1 MKSSYLGTNTVNR
14 KIKQYIY
21 SMYPSN
27 IHIINYTQSNNSW
40 SKRICCINFKVVILY
55 IYSQIIK
62 PINIYCTV
70 HILSVNQF
78 SLFLV
83 YFLAMKAATYP
94 NPEILGTGCVY
105 TNQNQLMISIFPRFF
120 VLWLAHFLST
130 VFWLRGTTP
139 NNIHTIHNM
148 KPTNQTNL
156 TLENVT

>member
-1 MKSSYLGTNTVNR
+1 MKSSCIGTNTVNR

-21 SMYPSN
+21 SRYPSN

-55 IYSQIIK
+55 TYSQIIK

-78 SLFLV
+78 SLCLFLV
-83 YFLAMKAATYP
+83 YFLAMKAATSP

-105 TNQNQLMISIFPRFF
+105 TNQNQLMISIFPRFLFCF
-120 VLWLAHFLST
+120 VIGAFFVYCFLIA
-130 VFWLRGTTP
+130 RD
-139 NNIHTIHNM
+139 NA
-148 KPTNQTNL
+148 Q
-156 TLENVT
+156 

>member
-1 MKSSYLGTNTVNR
+1 MKSSCIGTNTVNR

-21 SMYPSN
+21 SRYPSN

-83 YFLAMKAATYP
+83 YFLAMKAATSP

-120 VLWLAHFLST
+120 SYCDWRIFCLLFFDCAGQRPIIFIQ
-130 VFWLRGTTP
+130 FTTW
-139 NNIHTIHNM
+139 NQ
-148 KPTNQTNL
+148 PTKL
-156 TLENVT
+156 T